1 MRKII
6 TLFIIL
12 LSFAFNAQT
21 NYYVDGI
28 NGNNNNNGLTP
39 ATAWKT
45 IQKGCNSAVANS
57 VVSIK
62 SGVYYENI
70 VVNSSGTAG
79 NPIRFTN
86 YLGGTVIIDGTGTTG
101 SVLLSISN
109 KSYLTFENITL
120 QNMNS
125 AYAKAINLDSGAG
138 TCAGIT
144 FRNLTIRNI
153 KWTNNTAQIPT
164 ASDNAWGLKVKG
176 QLGGVTNLTIDGCQI
191 HDNVLGFSE
200 ALTLSGNVDGFVIKD
215 CLVYDNTNI
224 GIDIIGNTGSCSDP
238 TLDIPRNGV
247 VSGNTCYGNMSPIAL
262 SAGIYIDGAHNI
274 VIERNSSFENAI
286 GIEVGC
292 EQNGHAQ
299 YIEVKNNLI
308 YSNKNT
314 GLAVGGYTTETT
326 GQVLYST
333 FRNNTFFQ
341 NNTFNAGIGEIT
353 ITKASNC
360 VFEDNLVFSNNQ
372 NVLMA
377 LLNIA
382 PQQDNIINYN
392 CWFTPSGNQNDI
404 LIYEGSSTD
413 HTFATYKSG
422 SAFDSNSLYANPG
435 MITALLPGPT
445 GMFLIESSNCINSGN
460 PELTISEG
468 ETDYDGNPRIS
479 GGVVDMGAREFGSSL
494 SAAYPEFEIAKTYA
508 APNPFNGRT
517 TIYSAVDL
525 THASFRIFDL
535 YGEKVREIDNVS
547 GMSFPVE
554 QSGLASGI
562 YLFEN
567 TQGNDISH
575 LGKLIVE

>member
-6 TLFIIL
+6 TLLLIL
-12 LSFAFNAQT
+12 LSFVSHAQT
-21 NYYVDGI
+21 NYYVDGA
-28 NGNNNNNGLTP
+28 NGNNANNGLTL

-45 IQKGCNSAVANS
+45 LQKACNSAVANS
-57 VVSIK
+57 VVHIK
-62 SGVYYENI
+62 SGTYYENI
-70 VVNSSGTAG
+70 AVNSSGTAG

-109 KSYLTFENITL
+109 KSYLTFENMIL
-120 QNMNS
+120 QNLTS
-125 AYAKAINLDSGAG
+125 AYAKGINLDSGAG

-144 FRNLTIRNI
+144 FRNITIRNI
-153 KWTNNTAQIPT
+153 NWTNNAAQIPVE
-164 ASDNAWGLKVKG
+164 SDNAWGLKVKG

-200 ALTLSGNVDGFVIKD
+200 ALTLSGNVDGFTIKN

-224 GIDIIGNTGSCSDP
+224 GIDIIGNNGSSIDP
-238 TLDIPRNGV
+238 TIDIPRNGLI
-247 VSGNTCYGNMSPIAL
+247 SGNTCYGNMSPIAL
-262 SAGIYIDGAHNI
+262 SAGIYVDGAHNVI
-274 VIERNSSFENAI
+274 IERNSCYENEI

-292 EQNGHAQ
+292 EENGEAK

-341 NNTFNAGIGEIT
+341 NNTLNAGIGEIT
-353 ITKASNC
+353 ITKASGC
-360 VFEDNLVFSNNQ
+360 VFEDNLVFSNTQ

-377 LLNIA
+377 LLDIA
-382 PQQDNIINYN
+382 PQENNIINYN
-392 CWFTPSGNQNDI
+392 CWFTPSGNQNNI
-404 LIYEGSSTD
+404 LIYEGLATY
-413 HTFATYKSG
+413 HTFASYKIG

-435 MITALLPGPT
+435 LIISLLPSQEGL
-445 GMFLIESSNCINSGN
+445 FLIESSNCINSGN

-468 ETDYDGNPRIS
+468 ETDFDGNPRIS
-479 GGVVDMGAREFGSSL
+479 GSTVDMGAREFTTTL
-494 SAAYPEFEIAKTYA
+494 AAAYPEFNIAAAYA
-508 APNPFNGRT
+508 APNPFHNQT
-517 TIYSAVDL
+517 QIYSPVAL
-525 THASFRIFDL
+525 SGATFRMYDA
-535 YGEKVREIDNVS
+535 YGKKVREIDNIS
-547 GMSFPVE
+547 GESFPVE
-554 QSGLASGI
+554 QSGLAIGI
-562 YLFEN
+562 YMFEI
-567 TQGNDISH
+567 TQDNNIRH